1 MLMVPMRDASVR
13 VAGVLQLINAR
24 KGKMIV
30 PFNKHFETLML
41 SLASQAAISITNTLL
56 AQELKEAYLDT
67 IFRLSVAAEYK
78 DEDTSAHI
86 HRMSNYSAIL
96 AAELGLSDAEVE
108 IIRYASPMHDIGK
121 LGVPDS
127 ILLKPGKL
135 TPEEFKEMQKH
146 TIFGA
151 KILENA
157 KAQLLKD
164 SEVIALT
171 HHEKWD
177 GSGYP
182 RGLAGEGIPL
192 YGRIVALADVFDA
205 LTSKRCYKPAFSVD
219 ESMKMIQDGA
229 GRHFDP
235 KVVSAFQNGIEKI
248 LTIKAKFG
256 N

>member
-1 MLMVPMRDASVR
+1 
-13 VAGVLQLINAR
+13 
-24 KGKMIV
+24 
-30 PFNKHFETLML
+30 
-41 SLASQAAISITNTLL
+41 
-56 AQELKEAYLDT
+56 
-67 IFRLSVAAEYK
+67 
-78 DEDTSAHI
+78 
-86 HRMSNYSAIL
+86 
-96 AAELGLSDAEVE
+96 
-108 IIRYASPMHDIGK
+108 
-121 LGVPDS
+121 
-127 ILLKPGKL
+127 
-135 TPEEFKEMQKH
+135 MQKH

-164 SEVIALT
+164 SESIALS

-182 RGLAGEGIPL
+182 RGLSGEAIPL

-219 ESMKMIQDGA
+219 ESVKMIEEGS

-235 KVVSAFQNGIEKI
+235 KIVRAFTNGLDKF
-248 LTIKAKFG
+248 LTIKTKFG